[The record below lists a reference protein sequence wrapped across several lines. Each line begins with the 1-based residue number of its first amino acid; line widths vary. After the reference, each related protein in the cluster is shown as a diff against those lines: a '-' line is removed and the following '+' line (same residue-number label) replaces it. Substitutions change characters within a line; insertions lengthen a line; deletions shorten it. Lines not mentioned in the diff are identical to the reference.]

1 MASRDKSNEPMF
13 DPAKLNIIPVDLD
26 NEMKKSYIDYS
37 MSVIVGRALPDVRDG
52 LKPVHRRI
60 LYAMYEDGITPDKA
74 YRKCATTV
82 GNVLGRYHPHGD
94 ASVYDAMVRMAQD
107 FSMRYP
113 TVDGHGNF
121 GSIDGDGAAAM
132 RYTEARLSKPGMMLL
147 DNLDKGLVDF
157 LPNFDDSEKEPA
169 VLPATLPNL
178 LINGTTGIAV
188 GMATNIPPHNPTE
201 VIDAVIAYMD
211 RPGISIDKLMD
222 YIPAPDFPTGGIII
236 NASDMRDIYEK
247 GEGKIRLRARTE
259 IEKGD
264 AGRTNIVITEI
275 PYTISGNKLKLVESL
290 AALAKDKVFDEIY
303 DVRDE
308 SSKEGIRIV
317 VEVKKGRDID
327 NLLNGLYKKSQM
339 EDTYGVNL
347 LAIRPTENGT
357 GQPKVFNLKSLIE
370 EFVLFQEDLYTREY
384 QFLLEKAKKRL
395 EIVEGLMKATDVI
408 DLIIEILR
416 GSSSVKQAKMCLI
429 EGITEGIKFK
439 SKASEKEA
447 ATLSFTENQADAILA
462 MQLSKLIG
470 LEILKLHEEND
481 TLIANIAEYEKV
493 LSDSKELYKVIKGR
507 LREFKKIFNSPRRT
521 SLMDTVAKAYVEKVV
536 IEDLYVCFDRFG
548 YTKAIDAAAFGRA
561 SEETKKDFSFV
572 LKIKNTDKLCIF
584 TDKGNMHQ
592 VKMEK
597 VPRCKMKDKGTL
609 IHSLCK
615 MENDE
620 EGLLYVSFEELFES
634 ILLFVTKNGY
644 IKLVSGAEFETGRQ
658 MIAATKLDADDEVVG
673 VTMLSASDV
682 LTGTKKV
689 ILLTKD
695 GLSLGFPLSEVS
707 ELKKTS
713 RGVKGITLEKGDTV
727 AFATVVHP
735 AAETFEYEG
744 KTLNARRV
752 RNRKRAAKGQKANLM
767 QNTLT
772 LE

>member
-1 MASRDKSNEPMF
+1 MSEE
-13 DPAKLNIIPVDLD
+13 NIIQLD
-26 NEMKKSYIDYS
+26 FSEEMKTSYRDYA
-37 MSVIVGRALPDVRDG
+37 MSVIVARALPDVRDG
-52 LKPVHRRI
+52 LKPVQRRI
-60 LYAMYEDGITPDKA
+60 LYAMKELGLSPDKPH
-74 YRKCATTV
+74 RKSARIV
-82 GNVLGRYHPHGD
+82 GDTMGKYHPHGD
-94 ASVYDAMVRMAQD
+94 SSIYDALVHMTEDYSLNA
-107 FSMRYP
+107 P
-113 TVDGHGNF
+113 LVDGHGNF

-247 GEGKIRLRARTE
+247 GEGKICLRARTE

-416 GSSSVKQAKMCLI
+416 GSSSVKQAKTCLI

-673 VTMLSASDV
+673 VIMLSASDV

-713 RGVKGITLEKGDTV
+713 RGVKGITLEKEDTV

>member
-1 MASRDKSNEPMF
+1 MSEE
-13 DPAKLNIIPVDLD
+13 NIIQLD
-26 NEMKKSYIDYS
+26 FSEEMKTSYRDYA
-37 MSVIVGRALPDVRDG
+37 MSVIVARALPDVRDG
-52 LKPVHRRI
+52 LKPVQRRI
-60 LYAMYEDGITPDKA
+60 LYAMKELGLSPDKPH
-74 YRKCATTV
+74 RKSARIV
-82 GNVLGRYHPHGD
+82 GDTMGKYHPHGD
-94 ASVYDAMVRMAQD
+94 SSIYDALVHMTEDYSLNA
-107 FSMRYP
+107 P
-113 TVDGHGNF
+113 LVDGHGNF

-416 GSSSVKQAKMCLI
+416 GSSSVKQAKTCLI

-620 EGLLYVSFEELFES
+620 EGLLYVGFEELFES

-673 VTMLSASDV
+673 VIMLSASDV

-695 GLSLGFPLSEVS
+695 GFSLGFLLSEVS

-713 RGVKGITLEKGDTV
+713 RGVKGITLEKEDTV

>member
-1 MASRDKSNEPMF
+1 MSEE
-13 DPAKLNIIPVDLD
+13 NIIQLD
-26 NEMKKSYIDYS
+26 FSEEMKTSYRDYA
-37 MSVIVGRALPDVRDG
+37 MSVIVARALPDVRDG
-52 LKPVHRRI
+52 LKPVQRRI
-60 LYAMYEDGITPDKA
+60 LYAMKELGLSPDKPH
-74 YRKCATTV
+74 RKSARIV
-82 GNVLGRYHPHGD
+82 GDTMGKYHPHGD
-94 ASVYDAMVRMAQD
+94 SSIYDALVHMTEDYSLNA
-107 FSMRYP
+107 P
-113 TVDGHGNF
+113 LVDGHGNF

-222 YIPAPDFPTGGIII
+222 YIPAPDFPTGGIVI

-290 AALAKDKVFDEIY
+290 VALAKDKVFDEIY

-416 GSSSVKQAKMCLI
+416 GSSSVKQAKSCLI

-439 SKASEKEA
+439 SRESEKEA

-673 VTMLSASDV
+673 VIMLSASDV

-713 RGVKGITLEKGDTV
+713 RGVKGITLEKEDTV

>member
-1 MASRDKSNEPMF
+1 MSEE
-13 DPAKLNIIPVDLD
+13 NIIQLD
-26 NEMKKSYIDYS
+26 FSEEMKTSYRDYA
-37 MSVIVGRALPDVRDG
+37 MSVIVARALPDVRDG
-52 LKPVHRRI
+52 LKPVQRRI
-60 LYAMYEDGITPDKA
+60 LYAMKELGLSPDKPH
-74 YRKCATTV
+74 RKSARIV
-82 GNVLGRYHPHGD
+82 GDTMGKYHPHGD
-94 ASVYDAMVRMAQD
+94 SSIYDALVHMTEDYSLNA
-107 FSMRYP
+107 P
-113 TVDGHGNF
+113 LVDGHGNF

-308 SSKEGIRIV
+308 SSKEGIRTV

-416 GSSSVKQAKMCLI
+416 GSSSVKQAKTCLI

-673 VTMLSASDV
+673 VIMLSASDV

-713 RGVKGITLEKGDTV
+713 RGVKGITLEKEDTV

>member
-1 MASRDKSNEPMF
+1 MSEE
-13 DPAKLNIIPVDLD
+13 NIIQLD
-26 NEMKKSYIDYS
+26 FSEEMKTSYRDYA
-37 MSVIVGRALPDVRDG
+37 MSVIVARALPDVRDG
-52 LKPVHRRI
+52 LKPVQRRI
-60 LYAMYEDGITPDKA
+60 LYAMKELGLSPDKPH
-74 YRKCATTV
+74 RKSARIV
-82 GNVLGRYHPHGD
+82 GDTMGKYHPHGD
-94 ASVYDAMVRMAQD
+94 SSIYDALVHMTEDYSLNA
-107 FSMRYP
+107 P
-113 TVDGHGNF
+113 LVDGHGNF

-416 GSSSVKQAKMCLI
+416 GSSSVKQAKTCLI

-673 VTMLSASDV
+673 VIMLSASDV

-713 RGVKGITLEKGDTV
+713 RGVKGITLEKEDTV

-752 RNRKRAAKGQKANLM
+752 RNRKRAAKWQKANLM

>member
-1 MASRDKSNEPMF
+1 MSEE
-13 DPAKLNIIPVDLD
+13 NIIQLD
-26 NEMKKSYIDYS
+26 FSEEMKTSYRDYA
-37 MSVIVGRALPDVRDG
+37 MSVIVARALPDVRDG
-52 LKPVHRRI
+52 LKPVQRRI
-60 LYAMYEDGITPDKA
+60 LYAMKELGLSPDKPH
-74 YRKCATTV
+74 RKSARIV
-82 GNVLGRYHPHGD
+82 GDTMGKYHPHGD
-94 ASVYDAMVRMAQD
+94 SSIYDALVHMTEDYSLNA
-107 FSMRYP
+107 P
-113 TVDGHGNF
+113 LVDGHGNF

-211 RPGISIDKLMD
+211 RPGISIDKLMH

-395 EIVEGLMKATDVI
+395 EIVEGVMKATDVI

-416 GSSSVKQAKMCLI
+416 GSSSVKQAKTCLI

-673 VTMLSASDV
+673 VIMLSASDV

-713 RGVKGITLEKGDTV
+713 RGVKGITLEKEDTV

>member
-1 MASRDKSNEPMF
+1 MSEE
-13 DPAKLNIIPVDLD
+13 NIIQLD
-26 NEMKKSYIDYS
+26 FSEEMKTSYRDYA
-37 MSVIVGRALPDVRDG
+37 MSVIVARALPDVRDG
-52 LKPVHRRI
+52 LKPVQRRI
-60 LYAMYEDGITPDKA
+60 LYAMKELGLSPDKPH
-74 YRKCATTV
+74 RKSARIV
-82 GNVLGRYHPHGD
+82 GDTMGKYHPHGD
-94 ASVYDAMVRMAQD
+94 SSIYDALVHMTEDYSLNA
-107 FSMRYP
+107 P
-113 TVDGHGNF
+113 LVDGHGNF

-236 NASDMRDIYEK
+236 NASDMRDIYEN

-416 GSSSVKQAKMCLI
+416 GSSSVKQAKTCLI

-561 SEETKKDFSFV
+561 SEETKKSV
-572 LKIKNTDKLCIF
+572 L
-584 TDKGNMHQ
+584 
-592 VKMEK
+592 
-597 VPRCKMKDKGTL
+597 
-609 IHSLCK
+609 
-615 MENDE
+615 
-620 EGLLYVSFEELFES
+620 Y
-634 ILLFVTKNGY
+634 
-644 IKLVSGAEFETGRQ
+644 
-658 MIAATKLDADDEVVG
+658 
-673 VTMLSASDV
+673 
-682 LTGTKKV
+682 
-689 ILLTKD
+689 
-695 GLSLGFPLSEVS
+695 
-707 ELKKTS
+707 
-713 RGVKGITLEKGDTV
+713 
-727 AFATVVHP
+727 
-735 AAETFEYEG
+735 
-744 KTLNARRV
+744 
-752 RNRKRAAKGQKANLM
+752 
-767 QNTLT
+767 
-772 LE
+772 

>member
-1 MASRDKSNEPMF
+1 MTE
-13 DPAKLNIIPVDLD
+13 
-26 NEMKKSYIDYS
+26 DYS
-37 MSVIVGRALPDVRDG
+37 LNAPL
-52 LKPVHRRI
+52 
-60 LYAMYEDGITPDKA
+60 
-74 YRKCATTV
+74 
-82 GNVLGRYHPHGD
+82 
-94 ASVYDAMVRMAQD
+94 
-107 FSMRYP
+107 
-113 TVDGHGNF
+113 VDGHGNF

-416 GSSSVKQAKMCLI
+416 GSSSVKQAKTCLI

-439 SKASEKEA
+439 SRASEKEA

-673 VTMLSASDV
+673 VIMLSASDV

-713 RGVKGITLEKGDTV
+713 RGVKGITLEKEDTV

>member
-1 MASRDKSNEPMF
+1 
-13 DPAKLNIIPVDLD
+13 
-26 NEMKKSYIDYS
+26 
-37 MSVIVGRALPDVRDG
+37 MSVIVARALPDVRDG
-52 LKPVHRRI
+52 LKPVQRRI
-60 LYAMYEDGITPDKA
+60 LYAMKELGLSPDKPH
-74 YRKCATTV
+74 RKSARIV
-82 GNVLGRYHPHGD
+82 GDTMGKYHPHGD
-94 ASVYDAMVRMAQD
+94 SSIYDALVHMTEDYSLNA
-107 FSMRYP
+107 P
-113 TVDGHGNF
+113 LVDGHGNF

-416 GSSSVKQAKMCLI
+416 GSSSVKQAKTCLI

-673 VTMLSASDV
+673 VIMLSASDV

-713 RGVKGITLEKGDTV
+713 RGVKGITLEKEDTV

>member
-1 MASRDKSNEPMF
+1 MSEE
-13 DPAKLNIIPVDLD
+13 NIIQLD
-26 NEMKKSYIDYS
+26 FSEEMKTSYRDYA
-37 MSVIVGRALPDVRDG
+37 MSVIVARALPDVRDG
-52 LKPVHRRI
+52 LKPVQRRI
-60 LYAMYEDGITPDKA
+60 LYAMKELGLSPDKPH
-74 YRKCATTV
+74 RKSARIV
-82 GNVLGRYHPHGD
+82 GDTMGKYHPHGD
-94 ASVYDAMVRMAQD
+94 SSIYDALVHMTEDYSLNA
-107 FSMRYP
+107 P
-113 TVDGHGNF
+113 LVDGHGNF

-157 LPNFDDSEKEPA
+157 LPNFDDSEKEPT

-416 GSSSVKQAKMCLI
+416 GSSSVKQAKTCLI

-673 VTMLSASDV
+673 VIMLSASDV

-713 RGVKGITLEKGDTV
+713 RGVKGITLEKEDTV

>member
-1 MASRDKSNEPMF
+1 MDENIFDKDSL
-13 DPAKLNIIPVDLD
+13 DVIKPVDL
-26 NEMKKSYIDYS
+26 KKTMETSYINYA
-37 MSVIVGRALPDVRDG
+37 MSVIASRALPDVRDG
-52 LKPVHRRI
+52 LKPVQRRI
-60 LYAMYEDGITPDKA
+60 LYAMIELNNGPDKPH
-74 YRKCATTV
+74 RKCARIV
-82 GNVLGRYHPHGD
+82 GDAMGKYHPHGD
-94 ASVYDAMVRMAQD
+94 SSIYGALVNMAQEW
-107 FSMRYP
+107 STRYP
-113 TVDGHGNF
+113 LVDGHGNF
-121 GSIDGDGAAAM
+121 GSVDGDGAAAM

-416 GSSSVKQAKMCLI
+416 GSSSVKQAKTCLI

-615 MENDE
+615 MDNDE

-673 VTMLSASDV
+673 VIMLSASDV

-713 RGVKGITLEKGDTV
+713 RGVKGITLEKEDTV

>member
-1 MASRDKSNEPMF
+1 MSEE
-13 DPAKLNIIPVDLD
+13 NIIQLD
-26 NEMKKSYIDYS
+26 FSEEMKTSYRDYA
-37 MSVIVGRALPDVRDG
+37 MSVIVARALPDVRDG
-52 LKPVHRRI
+52 LKPVQRRI
-60 LYAMYEDGITPDKA
+60 LYAMKELGLSPDKPH
-74 YRKCATTV
+74 RKSARIV
-82 GNVLGRYHPHGD
+82 GDTMGKYHPHGD
-94 ASVYDAMVRMAQD
+94 SSIYDALVHMTEDYSLNA
-107 FSMRYP
+107 P
-113 TVDGHGNF
+113 LVDGHGNF

-290 AALAKDKVFDEIY
+290 AALANDKVFDEIY

-416 GSSSVKQAKMCLI
+416 GSSSVKQAKTCLI

-673 VTMLSASDV
+673 VIMLSASDV

-713 RGVKGITLEKGDTV
+713 RGVKGITLEKEDTV

>member
-1 MASRDKSNEPMF
+1 MDEHIFDKVH
-13 DPAKLNIIPVDLD
+13 DVDLQKTMED
-26 NEMKKSYIDYS
+26 SYIDYA
-37 MSVIVGRALPDVRDG
+37 MSVIASRALPDVRDG
-52 LKPVHRRI
+52 LKPVQRRI
-60 LYAMYEDGITPDKA
+60 LYAMIELNNGPDKPH
-74 YRKCATTV
+74 RKCARIV
-82 GNVLGRYHPHGD
+82 GDAMGKYHPHGD
-94 ASVYDAMVRMAQD
+94 SSIYGALVNMAQEW
-107 FSMRYP
+107 STRYP
-113 TVDGHGNF
+113 LVDGHGNF
-121 GSIDGDGAAAM
+121 GSVDGDGAAAM

-416 GSSSVKQAKMCLI
+416 GSSSVKQAKTCLI

-673 VTMLSASDV
+673 VIMLSASDV

-713 RGVKGITLEKGDTV
+713 RGVKGITLEKEDTV

>member
-1 MASRDKSNEPMF
+1 MSEE
-13 DPAKLNIIPVDLD
+13 NIIQLD
-26 NEMKKSYIDYS
+26 FSEEMKTSYRDYA
-37 MSVIVGRALPDVRDG
+37 MSVIVARALPDVRDG
-52 LKPVHRRI
+52 LKPVQRRI
-60 LYAMYEDGITPDKA
+60 LYAMKELGLSPDKPH
-74 YRKCATTV
+74 RKSARIV
-82 GNVLGRYHPHGD
+82 GDTMGKYHPHGD
-94 ASVYDAMVRMAQD
+94 SSIYDALVHMTEDYSLNA
-107 FSMRYP
+107 P
-113 TVDGHGNF
+113 LVDGHGNF

-188 GMATNIPPHNPTE
+188 GMATNIPPQNPTE

-416 GSSSVKQAKMCLI
+416 GSSSVKQAKTCLI

-673 VTMLSASDV
+673 VIMLSASDV

-713 RGVKGITLEKGDTV
+713 RGVKGITLEKEDTV

>member
-1 MASRDKSNEPMF
+1 MSEE
-13 DPAKLNIIPVDLD
+13 NIIQLD
-26 NEMKKSYIDYS
+26 FSEEMKTSYRDYA
-37 MSVIVGRALPDVRDG
+37 MSVIVARALPDVRDG
-52 LKPVHRRI
+52 LKPVQRRI
-60 LYAMYEDGITPDKA
+60 LYAMKELGLSPDKPH
-74 YRKCATTV
+74 RKSARIV
-82 GNVLGRYHPHGD
+82 GDTMGKYHPHGD
-94 ASVYDAMVRMAQD
+94 SSIYDALVHMTEDYSLNA
-107 FSMRYP
+107 P
-113 TVDGHGNF
+113 LVDGHGNF

-416 GSSSVKQAKMCLI
+416 GSSSVKQAKTCLI

-634 ILLFVTKNGY
+634 ILLFVTKNE
-644 IKLVSGAEFETGRQ
+644 A
-658 MIAATKLDADDEVVG
+658 
-673 VTMLSASDV
+673 
-682 LTGTKKV
+682 
-689 ILLTKD
+689 
-695 GLSLGFPLSEVS
+695 
-707 ELKKTS
+707 
-713 RGVKGITLEKGDTV
+713 
-727 AFATVVHP
+727 
-735 AAETFEYEG
+735 
-744 KTLNARRV
+744 
-752 RNRKRAAKGQKANLM
+752 
-767 QNTLT
+767 
-772 LE
+772 

>member
-1 MASRDKSNEPMF
+1 MSEE
-13 DPAKLNIIPVDLD
+13 NIIQLD
-26 NEMKKSYIDYS
+26 FSEEMKTSYRDYA
-37 MSVIVGRALPDVRDG
+37 MSVIVARALPDVRDG
-52 LKPVHRRI
+52 LKPVQRRI
-60 LYAMYEDGITPDKA
+60 LYAMKELGLSPDKPH
-74 YRKCATTV
+74 RKSARIV
-82 GNVLGRYHPHGD
+82 GDTMGKYHPHGD
-94 ASVYDAMVRMAQD
+94 SSIYDALVHMTEDYSLNA
-107 FSMRYP
+107 P
-113 TVDGHGNF
+113 LVDGHGNF

-147 DNLDKGLVDF
+147 DNLYKGLVDF

-416 GSSSVKQAKMCLI
+416 GSSSVKQAKTCLI

-673 VTMLSASDV
+673 VIMLSASDV

-713 RGVKGITLEKGDTV
+713 RGVKGITLEKEDTV

>member
-1 MASRDKSNEPMF
+1 MSEE
-13 DPAKLNIIPVDLD
+13 NIIQLD
-26 NEMKKSYIDYS
+26 FSEEMKTSYRDYA
-37 MSVIVGRALPDVRDG
+37 MSVIVARALPDVRDG
-52 LKPVHRRI
+52 LKPVQRRI
-60 LYAMYEDGITPDKA
+60 LYAMKELGLSPDKPH
-74 YRKCATTV
+74 RKSARIV
-82 GNVLGRYHPHGD
+82 GDTMGKYHPHGD
-94 ASVYDAMVRMAQD
+94 SSIYDALVHMTEDYSLNA
-107 FSMRYP
+107 P
-113 TVDGHGNF
+113 LVDGHGNF

-169 VLPATLPNL
+169 VLPAMLPNL

-408 DLIIEILR
+408 DLIIEILH
-416 GSSSVKQAKMCLI
+416 GSSSVKQAKTCLI

-673 VTMLSASDV
+673 VIMLSASDV

-713 RGVKGITLEKGDTV
+713 RGVKGITLEKEDTV

>member
-1 MASRDKSNEPMF
+1 MSEE
-13 DPAKLNIIPVDLD
+13 NIIQLD
-26 NEMKKSYIDYS
+26 FSEEMKTSYRDYAMKELGLSPDKPHRKSAR
-37 MSVIVGRALPDVRDG
+37 IVGDTMG
-52 LKPVHRRI
+52 K
-60 LYAMYEDGITPDKA
+60 
-74 YRKCATTV
+74 
-82 GNVLGRYHPHGD
+82 YHPHGD
-94 ASVYDAMVRMAQD
+94 SSIYDALVHMTEDYSLNA
-107 FSMRYP
+107 P
-113 TVDGHGNF
+113 LVDGHGNF

-416 GSSSVKQAKMCLI
+416 GSSSVKQAKTCLI

-673 VTMLSASDV
+673 VIMLSASDV

-713 RGVKGITLEKGDTV
+713 RGVKGITLEKEDTV

>member
-1 MASRDKSNEPMF
+1 MSEE
-13 DPAKLNIIPVDLD
+13 NIIQLD
-26 NEMKKSYIDYS
+26 FSEEMKTSYRDYA
-37 MSVIVGRALPDVRDG
+37 MSVIVARALPDVRDG
-52 LKPVHRRI
+52 LKPVQRRI
-60 LYAMYEDGITPDKA
+60 LYAMKELGLAPDKPH
-74 YRKCATTV
+74 RKSARIV
-82 GNVLGRYHPHGD
+82 GDTMGKYHPHGD
-94 ASVYDAMVRMAQD
+94 SSIYDALVHMTEDYSLNA
-107 FSMRYP
+107 P
-113 TVDGHGNF
+113 LVDGHGNF

-416 GSSSVKQAKMCLI
+416 GSSSVKQAKTCLI

-673 VTMLSASDV
+673 VIMLSASDV

-713 RGVKGITLEKGDTV
+713 RGVKGITLEKEDTV

-752 RNRKRAAKGQKANLM
+752 RNCKRAAKGQKANLM

>member
-1 MASRDKSNEPMF
+1 MSEE
-13 DPAKLNIIPVDLD
+13 NIIQLD
-26 NEMKKSYIDYS
+26 FSEEMKTSYRDYA
-37 MSVIVGRALPDVRDG
+37 MSVIVARALPDVRDG
-52 LKPVHRRI
+52 LKPVQRRI
-60 LYAMYEDGITPDKA
+60 LYAMKELGLSPDKPH
-74 YRKCATTV
+74 RKSARIV
-82 GNVLGRYHPHGD
+82 GDTMGKYHPHGD
-94 ASVYDAMVRMAQD
+94 SSIYDALVHMTEDYSLNA
-107 FSMRYP
+107 P
-113 TVDGHGNF
+113 LVDGHGNF

-416 GSSSVKQAKMCLI
+416 GSSSVKQAKTCLI

-548 YTKAIDAAAFGRA
+548 YTKAIDAVAFGRA

-673 VTMLSASDV
+673 VIMLSASDV

-713 RGVKGITLEKGDTV
+713 RGVKGITLEKEDTV

>member
-1 MASRDKSNEPMF
+1 MSEE
-13 DPAKLNIIPVDLD
+13 NIIQLD
-26 NEMKKSYIDYS
+26 FSEEMKTSYRDYA
-37 MSVIVGRALPDVRDG
+37 MSVIVARALPDVRDG
-52 LKPVHRRI
+52 LKPVQRRI
-60 LYAMYEDGITPDKA
+60 LYAMKELGLSPDKPH
-74 YRKCATTV
+74 RKSARIV
-82 GNVLGRYHPHGD
+82 GDTMGKYHPHGD
-94 ASVYDAMVRMAQD
+94 SSIYDALVHMTEDYSLNA
-107 FSMRYP
+107 P
-113 TVDGHGNF
+113 LVDGHGNF

-416 GSSSVKQAKMCLI
+416 GSSSVKQAKTCLI

-561 SEETKKDFSFV
+561 SEETKKDLSFV

-673 VTMLSASDV
+673 VIMLSASDV

-713 RGVKGITLEKGDTV
+713 RGVKGITLEKEDTV